1 MKLLKIFA
9 IVMLLMLIPETI
21 DAGGTTSS
29 SGSSGSSSTSSS
41 ASSSAARASTTS
53 RAAMNA
59 SRINT
64 MSRMNST
71 SRMSS
76 SRNMQRAKSNAVTL
90 APPMRSKFSGPMKY
104 QAAHNQ
110 FVNNQ
115 IFYGAMYGHSSNVQ
129 RQQALIR
136 QQLGNRKAYTII
148 VKRNGKERLYVVS
161 KEIYDRVESGDTVHI
176 KNGVVTLNE

>member
-29 SGSSGSSSTSSS
+29 SGSSSSGSS

-76 SRNMQRAKSNAVTL
+76 SRNMQRAKANAVTL
-90 APPMRSKFSGPMKY
+90 APPMRSKFSGPLKY

-115 IFYGAMYGHSSNVQ
+115 IFYGAMYGHSSSVN

-136 QQLGNRKAYTII
+136 RQLGNRKAYTIS

>member
-64 MSRMNST
+64 MSRMNNT

-90 APPMRSKFSGPMKY
+90 APPMRSKFSGPLKY

-115 IFYGAMYGHSSNVQ
+115 IFYGAMYGHSSSVN

-136 QQLGNRKAYTII
+136 RQLGNRKAYTIS

>member
-29 SGSSGSSSTSSS
+29 SGSSSSGSS

-90 APPMRSKFSGPMKY
+90 APPMRSKFSGPLKY

>member
-21 DAGGTTSS
+21 DAGGTTS
-29 SGSSGSSSTSSS
+29 SSGSSSTSSS

-90 APPMRSKFSGPMKY
+90 APPMRSKFSGPLKY

-115 IFYGAMYGHSSNVQ
+115 IFYGAMYGHSSSVN

-136 QQLGNRKAYTII
+136 RQLGNRKAYTII

>member
-21 DAGGTTSS
+21 DAGGTTS
-29 SGSSGSSSTSSS
+29 SSGSSSTSSS

-136 QQLGNRKAYTII
+136 QQLGNRKAYTIS
-148 VKRNGKERLYVVS
+148 VKRNGRERLYVVS

-176 KNGVVTLNE
+176 KNGVVTLKE

>member
-1 MKLLKIFA
+1 MTMKLLKIFA

-29 SGSSGSSSTSSS
+29 SGSSSSGSS

-64 MSRMNST
+64 MSRMNNT

-90 APPMRSKFSGPMKY
+90 APPMRSKFSGPLKY

-115 IFYGAMYGHSSNVQ
+115 IFYGAMYGHSSSVN

-136 QQLGNRKAYTII
+136 RQLGNRKAYTIS

>member
-1 MKLLKIFA
+1 MKLLKILA

-29 SGSSGSSSTSSS
+29 SGSSSSGSS

-90 APPMRSKFSGPMKY
+90 APPMRSKFSGPLKY

-115 IFYGAMYGHSSNVQ
+115 IFYGAMYGHSSSVN

-136 QQLGNRKAYTII
+136 RQLGNRKAYTII

>member
-1 MKLLKIFA
+1 MKTLKICG
-9 IVMLLMLIPETI
+9 ILLLLLMIPETT
-21 DAGGTTSS
+21 DAGGTQSSSS
-29 SGSSGSSSTSSS
+29 SGSSSSTSSS
-41 ASSSAARASTTS
+41 SSARSSTTSSAAV
-53 RAAMNA
+53 NA

-64 MSRMNST
+64 MSRMNNT
-71 SRMSS
+71 SRMNSS
-76 SRNMQRAKSNAVTL
+76 QNLQRAKANAVTL
-90 APPMRSKFSGPMKY
+90 TPPVRNKMTQPLKY

-136 QQLGNRKAYTII
+136 QQLGNRKAYTIS
-148 VKRNGKERLYVVS
+148 VKRNGRERLYVVS

-176 KNGVVTLNE
+176 KNGVVTLKE

>member
-21 DAGGTTSS
+21 DAGGTTS
-29 SGSSGSSSTSSS
+29 SSGSSSTSSS

-90 APPMRSKFSGPMKY
+90 APPMRCKFSGPMKY

-136 QQLGNRKAYTII
+136 QQLGNRKSYTIS
-148 VKRNGKERLYVVS
+148 VKRNGRERLYVVS

>member
-29 SGSSGSSSTSSS
+29 SGSSSSGSS
-41 ASSSAARASTTS
+41 ASSSVARASTTS

-64 MSRMNST
+64 MSRMNNT

-90 APPMRSKFSGPMKY
+90 APPMRSKFSGPLKY
-104 QAAHNQ
+104 QTAHNQ

-115 IFYGAMYGHSSNVQ
+115 IFYGAMYGHSSSVN

-136 QQLGNRKAYTII
+136 RQLGNRKAYTIS

>member
-1 MKLLKIFA
+1 MKTLKICG
-9 IVMLLMLIPETI
+9 ILLLLLLIIPETT
-21 DAGGTTSS
+21 DAGGTHSS
-29 SGSSGSSSTSSS
+29 SSSRSSSSSS
-41 ASSSAARASTTS
+41 SSSVRSSTTS
-53 RAAMNA
+53 NAAVNA

-64 MSRMNST
+64 MSRMNNT
-71 SRMSS
+71 SRMNSS
-76 SRNMQRAKSNAVTL
+76 QNLQRAKANAVTL
-90 APPMRSKFSGPMKY
+90 TPPVRNKMTQPLKY

-136 QQLGNRKAYTII
+136 QQLGNRKAYTIN
-148 VKRNGKERLYVVS
+148 VKRNGRERLYVVS

-176 KNGVVTLNE
+176 KNGVVTLKE

>member
-9 IVMLLMLIPETI
+9 IVMLLMLIPETM
-21 DAGGTTSS
+21 DAGGTTS
-29 SGSSGSSSTSSS
+29 SSGSSSTSSS

-76 SRNMQRAKSNAVTL
+76 SRNIQRAKSNAVTL
-90 APPMRSKFSGPMKY
+90 APPMHSKFSGPLKY

-115 IFYGAMYGHSSNVQ
+115 IFYGAMYGHSSSVN

-136 QQLGNRKAYTII
+136 RQLGNRKAYTII

>member
-21 DAGGTTSS
+21 DAGGTTS
-29 SGSSGSSSTSSS
+29 SSGSSSTSSS

-110 FVNNQ
+110 FLNNQ

-136 QQLGNRKAYTII
+136 QQLGNRKAYTIS
-148 VKRNGKERLYVVS
+148 VKRNGRERLYVVS

-176 KNGVVTLNE
+176 KNGVVTSKE

>member
-21 DAGGTTSS
+21 DAGGTTS
-29 SGSSGSSSTSSS
+29 SSGSSSTSSS

-136 QQLGNRKAYTII
+136 QQLGNRKSYTIS
-148 VKRNGKERLYVVS
+148 VKRNGRERLYVVS

>member
-29 SGSSGSSSTSSS
+29 SGSSSSGSS
-41 ASSSAARASTTS
+41 ASSSVARASTTS

-90 APPMRSKFSGPMKY
+90 APPMRSKFSGPLKY

-115 IFYGAMYGHSSNVQ
+115 IFYGAMYGHSSSVN

-136 QQLGNRKAYTII
+136 RQLGNRKAYTII

>member
-29 SGSSGSSSTSSS
+29 SGSSSSGSS
-41 ASSSAARASTTS
+41 ASSSVARASTTS

-64 MSRMNST
+64 MSRMNNT

-90 APPMRSKFSGPMKY
+90 APPMRSKFSGPLKY

-115 IFYGAMYGHSSNVQ
+115 IFYGAMYGHSSSVN

-136 QQLGNRKAYTII
+136 RQLGNRKAYTIS

>member
-1 MKLLKIFA
+1 MKLLKILA

-29 SGSSGSSSTSSS
+29 SGSSSSGSS

-90 APPMRSKFSGPMKY
+90 APPMRSKFSGPLKY

-115 IFYGAMYGHSSNVQ
+115 IFYGAMYGHSSSVN

-136 QQLGNRKAYTII
+136 RQLGNRKAYTIS

-176 KNGVVTLNE
+176 KNGVVTLKE

>member
-1 MKLLKIFA
+1 MTMKLLKIFA

-29 SGSSGSSSTSSS
+29 SGSSSSGSS

-90 APPMRSKFSGPMKY
+90 APPMRSKFSGPLKY

-115 IFYGAMYGHSSNVQ
+115 IFYGAMYGHSSSVN

-136 QQLGNRKAYTII
+136 RQLGNRKAYTIS

>member
-1 MKLLKIFA
+1 MKLLKILA

-29 SGSSGSSSTSSS
+29 SGSSSSGSS

-90 APPMRSKFSGPMKY
+90 APPMRSKFSGPLKY

>member
-29 SGSSGSSSTSSS
+29 SGSSSSGSS

-76 SRNMQRAKSNAVTL
+76 SRNIQRAKSNAVTL
-90 APPMRSKFSGPMKY
+90 APPMRSKFSGPLKY

-115 IFYGAMYGHSSNVQ
+115 IFYGAMYGHSSSVN

-136 QQLGNRKAYTII
+136 RQLGNRKAYTIS
-148 VKRNGKERLYVVS
+148 VKRNGEERLYVVS

>member
-21 DAGGTTSS
+21 DAGGTTS
-29 SGSSGSSSTSSS
+29 SSGSSSTSSS

-76 SRNMQRAKSNAVTL
+76 SRNMQRAKSNAVTF

-136 QQLGNRKAYTII
+136 QQLGNRKAYTIS
-148 VKRNGKERLYVVS
+148 VKRNGRERLYVVS
-161 KEIYDRVESGDTVHI
+161 KEIYDRIESGDTVHI
-176 KNGVVTLNE
+176 KNGVVTLKE

>member
-21 DAGGTTSS
+21 DAGGTTSP
-29 SGSSGSSSTSSS
+29 SGSSSSGSS
-41 ASSSAARASTTS
+41 ASSSVARASTTS

-64 MSRMNST
+64 MSRMNNT

-90 APPMRSKFSGPMKY
+90 APPMRSKFSGPLKY

-115 IFYGAMYGHSSNVQ
+115 IFYGAMYGHSSSVN

-136 QQLGNRKAYTII
+136 RQLGNRKAYTIS

>member
-29 SGSSGSSSTSSS
+29 SGSSSSGSS

-64 MSRMNST
+64 MSRMNNT

-90 APPMRSKFSGPMKY
+90 APPMRSKFSGPLKY

-115 IFYGAMYGHSSNVQ
+115 IFYGAMYGHSSSVN

-136 QQLGNRKAYTII
+136 RQLGNRKAYTIS

>member
-21 DAGGTTSS
+21 DAGGTTS
-29 SGSSGSSSTSSS
+29 SSGSSSTSSS

-76 SRNMQRAKSNAVTL
+76 SRNIQRAKSNAVTL
-90 APPMRSKFSGPMKY
+90 APPMRSKFSGPLKY

-115 IFYGAMYGHSSNVQ
+115 IFYGAMYGHSSSVN

-136 QQLGNRKAYTII
+136 RQLGNRKAYTIS

>member
-1 MKLLKIFA
+1 MKLLKILA

-29 SGSSGSSSTSSS
+29 SGSSSSGSS

-90 APPMRSKFSGPMKY
+90 APPMRSKFSGPLKY

-136 QQLGNRKAYTII
+136 QQLGNRKAYTIS

>member
-9 IVMLLMLIPETI
+9 IVMLLMLISETI

-29 SGSSGSSSTSSS
+29 SGSSGSGSS

-53 RAAMNA
+53 KAAMNA

-71 SRMSS
+71 SRMNS
-76 SRNMQRAKSNAVTL
+76 SRNMQRAKSNSVTL
-90 APPMRSKFSGPMKY
+90 APPVRSKFSGPLKY

-115 IFYGAMYGHSSNVQ
+115 IFYGAMYGHSSSIN

-136 QQLGNRKAYTII
+136 RQLDNRKAYTIS

>member
-29 SGSSGSSSTSSS
+29 SGSSSSGSN

-64 MSRMNST
+64 MSRMNNT

-76 SRNMQRAKSNAVTL
+76 SRNMHRAKSNAVTL
-90 APPMRSKFSGPMKY
+90 APPMRSKFSGPLKY

-115 IFYGAMYGHSSNVQ
+115 IFYGAMYGHSSSVNG
-129 RQQALIR
+129 QQALIR
-136 QQLGNRKAYTII
+136 RQLGNRKAYTIS
-148 VKRNGKERLYVVS
+148 VKRNEKERLYVVS

>member
-1 MKLLKIFA
+1 MKLLKILA

-29 SGSSGSSSTSSS
+29 SGSSSSGSS

-90 APPMRSKFSGPMKY
+90 APPMRSKFSGPLKY

-115 IFYGAMYGHSSNVQ
+115 IFYGAMYGHSSSVN

-136 QQLGNRKAYTII
+136 RQLGNRKAYTIS

>member
-29 SGSSGSSSTSSS
+29 SGSSSSGSS

-53 RAAMNA
+53 RAVMNA

-90 APPMRSKFSGPMKY
+90 APPMRSKFSGPLKY

>member
-29 SGSSGSSSTSSS
+29 SGSSSSGSS

-64 MSRMNST
+64 MSRMNNT

-90 APPMRSKFSGPMKY
+90 APPMRSKFSGPLKY

-115 IFYGAMYGHSSNVQ
+115 IFYGAMYGHSSSVN

-136 QQLGNRKAYTII
+136 RQLGNRKAYTII

>member
-9 IVMLLMLIPETI
+9 ILMLLMLIPETI
-21 DAGGTTSS
+21 DAGGTTS
-29 SGSSGSSSTSSS
+29 SSGSSSTSSS

-90 APPMRSKFSGPMKY
+90 APPMRSKFSGPLKY

>member
-21 DAGGTTSS
+21 DAGGTTS
-29 SGSSGSSSTSSS
+29 SSGSSSTSSS

-90 APPMRSKFSGPMKY
+90 APPMRSKFSGPLKY

-115 IFYGAMYGHSSNVQ
+115 IFYGAMYGHSSSVN

-136 QQLGNRKAYTII
+136 RQLGNRKAYTIS

>member
-1 MKLLKIFA
+1 MTMKLLKIFA

-29 SGSSGSSSTSSS
+29 SGSSSSGSS
-41 ASSSAARASTTS
+41 ASSSVARASTTS

-64 MSRMNST
+64 MSRMNNT

-90 APPMRSKFSGPMKY
+90 APPMRSKFSGPLKY

-115 IFYGAMYGHSSNVQ
+115 IFYGAMYGHSSSVN

-136 QQLGNRKAYTII
+136 RQLGNRKAYTIS

>member
-29 SGSSGSSSTSSS
+29 SGSSSSGSS

-90 APPMRSKFSGPMKY
+90 APPMRSKFSGPLKY

-115 IFYGAMYGHSSNVQ
+115 IFYGAMYGHSSSVN

-136 QQLGNRKAYTII
+136 RQLGNRKAYTII